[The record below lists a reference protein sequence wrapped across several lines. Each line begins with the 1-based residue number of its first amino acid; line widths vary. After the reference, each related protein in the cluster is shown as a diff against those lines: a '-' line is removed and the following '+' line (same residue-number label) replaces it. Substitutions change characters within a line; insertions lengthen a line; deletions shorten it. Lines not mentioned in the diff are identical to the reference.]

1 MSTKRHSGT
10 AEMNPSVSNMTEE
23 QIRSVDRKQEALRRL
38 QDPPVVRLPNGVRVT
53 LTGWQ
58 DQAIYDTLTA
68 STDFSLWPRPTKPPS
83 VIKTPPAPRLP
94 NRLGRRGRR

>member
-1 MSTKRHSGT
+1 MKRHSGT

-23 QIRSVDRKQEALRRL
+23 QIRSAERKQEALRRL
-38 QDPPVVRLPNGVRVT
+38 QDPTDVRLPNGVRVT
-53 LTGWQ
+53 LSDWK
-58 DQAIYDTLTA
+58 DQAIYDTLTMSSPTSA
-68 STDFSLWPRPTKPPS
+68 LLRPTKTPS